1 MRHLFFPSLSDSIR
15 LSWALR
21 VIPLLAA
28 MGTAGVC
35 LPAYFQADDFGFI
48 RWLRYDVSS
57 PLDFFIVWKTGMWR
71 PFHFAVLW
79 LQANCF
85 GPAAAGYH
93 AVQGLLYLFTVLLFQ
108 ECCAWLLPS
117 RRLAALAALL
127 FAISYSHWEAVLWIS
142 ASSEILVGILGLS
155 LWLSLRNA
163 SIRKSAV
170 WGWMAVG
177 FHLLALLTKENAIV
191 LFPLTIL
198 LGVSVRQFP
207 KAYSLWIAMAA
218 SWAAVLGLRGWFAI
232 SGDAVQSG
240 VFGLW
245 GVHLFHNLGAYLIRL
260 FVPGVSNPSLAV
272 SWIAVVAGLA
282 LFALFI
288 YCKNKGLI
296 GMSLWTLIAL
306 TPYLGVNTPGYYP
319 SRYTFLAGMGWA
331 LWVVYFIEWIGLYSL
346 NWKKILVAGCLIWV
360 SVNAFFY
367 IGHSEIRYFQRM
379 DADHRKIVNAFKELN
394 LPSVNRVAVLGL
406 KAPMQDQIPETL
418 YDLYTLAYPPPKALW
433 TSKEHWTEDPD
444 IILQW
449 ENNAFT
455 IVKLPKR

>member
-1 MRHLFFPSLSDSIR
+1 MCRLFLTYLPGCIR
-15 LSWALR
+15 LSWVLR
-21 VIPLLAA
+21 LVPLLAA
-28 MGTAGVC
+28 MGAAGVC

-79 LQANCF
+79 LQANYF

-93 AVQGLLYLFTVLLFQ
+93 AVQGLLYLITVLLFQ
-108 ECCAWLLPS
+108 EFCAWLVSS

-127 FAISYSHWEAVLWIS
+127 FAVSYSHWEAVLWIS
-142 ASSEILVGILGLS
+142 ASSELLVGIFGLS

-163 SIRKSAV
+163 YFRMSPA

-198 LGVSVRQFP
+198 LAVSVRQFP
-207 KAYSLWIAMAA
+207 KTNSLWIAMAA
-218 SWAAVLGLRGWFAI
+218 SWAALLGLRGWFAA

-240 VFGLW
+240 IFGLW
-245 GVHLFHNLGAYLIRL
+245 GIHPFHNLSAYLIRL
-260 FVPGVSNPSLAV
+260 FAPGVSNPSPMASL
-272 SWIAVVAGLA
+272 IAVVAGLA
-282 LFALFI
+282 LFTFFVYL
-288 YCKNKGLI
+288 KNKGLI
-296 GMSLWTLIAL
+296 GMSIWTIVAL
-306 TPYLGVNTPGYYP
+306 APYLGVNTPGYYP

-331 LWVVYFIEWIGLYSL
+331 LGVVYLIEWIGFHAL
-346 NWKKILVAGCLIWV
+346 NWKKILVAGCLIWA

-367 IGHSEIRYFQRM
+367 IGHSEIHYFLRM
-379 DADHRKIVNAFKELN
+379 DTDHRQIVNAFKELN
-394 LPSVNRVAVLGL
+394 LPPINRVAVLGL

-418 YDLYTLAYPPPKALW
+418 YDLYTLAYPPPQVLW
-433 TSKEHWTEDPD
+433 ISREQWTEDPD

-455 IVKLPKR
+455 IVKLPKM